1 MSVRIITDSGIDLP
15 GELDPRL
22 TVIPLGITFG
32 TTTYADGVD
41 LTNDRFY
48 EMLIESDELPK
59 TSQATPY
66 AYQQVFEQ
74 VRSAGEEA
82 VVITLS
88 SALSGTYQSAVTAAA
103 DYPEVH
109 VVDSK
114 NVTIGQSLLVLYA
127 LRLVDEGLG
136 AAEIAE
142 KVEAVVGRVCLLA
155 LLDTL
160 EYLKRGGRIPKSVG
174 AIGELLSIKPVVGV
188 EDGEVVMLGKARGSK
203 NGRNQLHQQVEKHG
217 IDFTMPVLLG
227 YTGLSQKLL
236 KKYLE
241 DNRAIWE
248 GVVAEEDL
256 PITSVGATIGTHV
269 GPGAIALAFFAK
281 NYPVLVPPTGARG
294 TDTPEVSVPGR
305 SQHDMHHELDELLDG
320 HGVVLGGPDADCGQ
334 DPREVELARDAL
346 ALGSE
351 LLSRQ
356 EEAVHERAY
365 HLLEP
370 LGERWVAVRAQQHA
384 RVVARALGQA
394 QDEAHVL
401 REVERIPLE
410 QALVHQA
417 LDVAEHLVL
426 DLRQQLVDIVVVEVE
441 GRAVV
446 ARAVG
451 DLADRDLLHGF
462 LGVELPERLAEIG
475 PCLLRD
481 LRLLSHGA
489 LQSRE

>member
-74 VRSAGEEA
+74 VRAAGEEA

-103 DYPEVH
+103 DYSEVH
-109 VVDSK
+109 LVDSK

-188 EDGEVVMLGKARGSK
+188 EGGEVVMLGKARGSK

-236 KKYLE
+236 KKYLD

-248 GVVAEEDL
+248 GMVAEEDL

-281 NYPVLVPPTGARG
+281 N
-294 TDTPEVSVPGR
+294 
-305 SQHDMHHELDELLDG
+305 
-320 HGVVLGGPDADCGQ
+320 
-334 DPREVELARDAL
+334 
-346 ALGSE
+346 
-351 LLSRQ
+351 
-356 EEAVHERAY
+356 
-365 HLLEP
+365 
-370 LGERWVAVRAQQHA
+370 
-384 RVVARALGQA
+384 
-394 QDEAHVL
+394 
-401 REVERIPLE
+401 
-410 QALVHQA
+410 
-417 LDVAEHLVL
+417 
-426 DLRQQLVDIVVVEVE
+426 
-441 GRAVV
+441 
-446 ARAVG
+446 
-451 DLADRDLLHGF
+451 
-462 LGVELPERLAEIG
+462 
-475 PCLLRD
+475 
-481 LRLLSHGA
+481 
-489 LQSRE
+489 

>member
-74 VRSAGEEA
+74 VRAAGEEA

-103 DYPEVH
+103 DYSEVH
-109 VVDSK
+109 LVDSK

-203 NGRNQLHQQVEKHG
+203 NGRNQLHQQVEKYG

-248 GVVAEEDL
+248 DKVAEEDL
-256 PITSVGATIGTHV
+256 PICSVGATIGTHV
-269 GPGAIALAFFAK
+269 GPGAIALAFFRK
-281 NYPVLVPPTGARG
+281 N
-294 TDTPEVSVPGR
+294 
-305 SQHDMHHELDELLDG
+305 
-320 HGVVLGGPDADCGQ
+320 
-334 DPREVELARDAL
+334 
-346 ALGSE
+346 
-351 LLSRQ
+351 
-356 EEAVHERAY
+356 
-365 HLLEP
+365 
-370 LGERWVAVRAQQHA
+370 
-384 RVVARALGQA
+384 
-394 QDEAHVL
+394 
-401 REVERIPLE
+401 
-410 QALVHQA
+410 
-417 LDVAEHLVL
+417 
-426 DLRQQLVDIVVVEVE
+426 
-441 GRAVV
+441 
-446 ARAVG
+446 
-451 DLADRDLLHGF
+451 
-462 LGVELPERLAEIG
+462 
-475 PCLLRD
+475 
-481 LRLLSHGA
+481 
-489 LQSRE
+489 

>member
-32 TTTYADGVD
+32 ETTYADGVD

-74 VRSAGEEA
+74 VRAAGEEA

-114 NVTIGQSLLVLYA
+114 NVTIGQSLPVLYA

-236 KKYLE
+236 KKYLD

-248 GVVAEEDL
+248 DVVAEEDL

-269 GPGAIALAFFAK
+269 GPGAIALAFFA
-281 NYPVLVPPTGARG
+281 RG
-294 TDTPEVSVPGR
+294 
-305 SQHDMHHELDELLDG
+305 
-320 HGVVLGGPDADCGQ
+320 
-334 DPREVELARDAL
+334 
-346 ALGSE
+346 
-351 LLSRQ
+351 
-356 EEAVHERAY
+356 
-365 HLLEP
+365 
-370 LGERWVAVRAQQHA
+370 
-384 RVVARALGQA
+384 
-394 QDEAHVL
+394 
-401 REVERIPLE
+401 
-410 QALVHQA
+410 
-417 LDVAEHLVL
+417 
-426 DLRQQLVDIVVVEVE
+426 
-441 GRAVV
+441 
-446 ARAVG
+446 
-451 DLADRDLLHGF
+451 
-462 LGVELPERLAEIG
+462 
-475 PCLLRD
+475 
-481 LRLLSHGA
+481 
-489 LQSRE
+489 

>member
-74 VRSAGEEA
+74 VRAAGEEA

-88 SALSGTYQSAVTAAA
+88 SALSGTCQSAVTAAA
-103 DYPEVH
+103 DYSEVH

-236 KKYLE
+236 KKYLD

-248 GVVAEEDL
+248 GKVAEEDL

-281 NYPVLVPPTGARG
+281 N
-294 TDTPEVSVPGR
+294 
-305 SQHDMHHELDELLDG
+305 
-320 HGVVLGGPDADCGQ
+320 
-334 DPREVELARDAL
+334 
-346 ALGSE
+346 
-351 LLSRQ
+351 
-356 EEAVHERAY
+356 
-365 HLLEP
+365 
-370 LGERWVAVRAQQHA
+370 
-384 RVVARALGQA
+384 
-394 QDEAHVL
+394 
-401 REVERIPLE
+401 
-410 QALVHQA
+410 
-417 LDVAEHLVL
+417 
-426 DLRQQLVDIVVVEVE
+426 
-441 GRAVV
+441 
-446 ARAVG
+446 
-451 DLADRDLLHGF
+451 
-462 LGVELPERLAEIG
+462 
-475 PCLLRD
+475 
-481 LRLLSHGA
+481 
-489 LQSRE
+489 

>member
-74 VRSAGEEA
+74 VRAAGEEA

-114 NVTIGQSLLVLYA
+114 NVTIGQSLPVLYA

-236 KKYLE
+236 KKYLD

-248 GVVAEEDL
+248 GRVAEEDL

-281 NYPVLVPPTGARG
+281 N
-294 TDTPEVSVPGR
+294 
-305 SQHDMHHELDELLDG
+305 
-320 HGVVLGGPDADCGQ
+320 
-334 DPREVELARDAL
+334 
-346 ALGSE
+346 
-351 LLSRQ
+351 
-356 EEAVHERAY
+356 
-365 HLLEP
+365 
-370 LGERWVAVRAQQHA
+370 
-384 RVVARALGQA
+384 
-394 QDEAHVL
+394 
-401 REVERIPLE
+401 
-410 QALVHQA
+410 
-417 LDVAEHLVL
+417 
-426 DLRQQLVDIVVVEVE
+426 
-441 GRAVV
+441 
-446 ARAVG
+446 
-451 DLADRDLLHGF
+451 
-462 LGVELPERLAEIG
+462 
-475 PCLLRD
+475 
-481 LRLLSHGA
+481 
-489 LQSRE
+489 

>member
-32 TTTYADGVD
+32 ATTYADGVD

-74 VRSAGEEA
+74 VRAAGEEA

-109 VVDSK
+109 VIDGK

-236 KKYLE
+236 KKYLD

-281 NYPVLVPPTGARG
+281 
-294 TDTPEVSVPGR
+294 S
-305 SQHDMHHELDELLDG
+305 
-320 HGVVLGGPDADCGQ
+320 
-334 DPREVELARDAL
+334 
-346 ALGSE
+346 
-351 LLSRQ
+351 
-356 EEAVHERAY
+356 
-365 HLLEP
+365 
-370 LGERWVAVRAQQHA
+370 
-384 RVVARALGQA
+384 
-394 QDEAHVL
+394 
-401 REVERIPLE
+401 
-410 QALVHQA
+410 
-417 LDVAEHLVL
+417 
-426 DLRQQLVDIVVVEVE
+426 
-441 GRAVV
+441 
-446 ARAVG
+446 
-451 DLADRDLLHGF
+451 
-462 LGVELPERLAEIG
+462 
-475 PCLLRD
+475 
-481 LRLLSHGA
+481 
-489 LQSRE
+489 

>member
-74 VRSAGEEA
+74 VRAAGEEA

-103 DYPEVH
+103 DYSEVH

-142 KVEAVVGRVCLLA
+142 KVEAGVGRVCLLA

-236 KKYLE
+236 KKYLD

-248 GVVAEEDL
+248 GKVAEEDL

-281 NYPVLVPPTGARG
+281 N
-294 TDTPEVSVPGR
+294 
-305 SQHDMHHELDELLDG
+305 
-320 HGVVLGGPDADCGQ
+320 
-334 DPREVELARDAL
+334 
-346 ALGSE
+346 
-351 LLSRQ
+351 
-356 EEAVHERAY
+356 
-365 HLLEP
+365 
-370 LGERWVAVRAQQHA
+370 
-384 RVVARALGQA
+384 
-394 QDEAHVL
+394 
-401 REVERIPLE
+401 
-410 QALVHQA
+410 
-417 LDVAEHLVL
+417 
-426 DLRQQLVDIVVVEVE
+426 
-441 GRAVV
+441 
-446 ARAVG
+446 
-451 DLADRDLLHGF
+451 
-462 LGVELPERLAEIG
+462 
-475 PCLLRD
+475 
-481 LRLLSHGA
+481 
-489 LQSRE
+489 

>member
-74 VRSAGEEA
+74 VRAAGEEA

-114 NVTIGQSLLVLYA
+114 NVTIGQSLPVLYA
-127 LRLVDEGLG
+127 LHLVDEGLG

-236 KKYLE
+236 KKYLD

-248 GVVAEEDL
+248 GMVAEEDL

-281 NYPVLVPPTGARG
+281 N
-294 TDTPEVSVPGR
+294 
-305 SQHDMHHELDELLDG
+305 
-320 HGVVLGGPDADCGQ
+320 
-334 DPREVELARDAL
+334 
-346 ALGSE
+346 
-351 LLSRQ
+351 
-356 EEAVHERAY
+356 
-365 HLLEP
+365 
-370 LGERWVAVRAQQHA
+370 
-384 RVVARALGQA
+384 
-394 QDEAHVL
+394 
-401 REVERIPLE
+401 
-410 QALVHQA
+410 
-417 LDVAEHLVL
+417 
-426 DLRQQLVDIVVVEVE
+426 
-441 GRAVV
+441 
-446 ARAVG
+446 
-451 DLADRDLLHGF
+451 
-462 LGVELPERLAEIG
+462 
-475 PCLLRD
+475 
-481 LRLLSHGA
+481 
-489 LQSRE
+489 